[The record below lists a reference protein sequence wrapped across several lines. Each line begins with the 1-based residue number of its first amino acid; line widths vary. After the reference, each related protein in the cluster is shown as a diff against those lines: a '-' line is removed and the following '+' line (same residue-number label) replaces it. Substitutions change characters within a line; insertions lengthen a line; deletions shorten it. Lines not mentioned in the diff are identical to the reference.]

1 MNATLNKRI
10 LALGLPRD
18 GYFRF
23 GLIVAGMQGLSAIA
37 LLGVS
42 AWLIS
47 RAAEVSS
54 IVFLGVAIVGVRGFA
69 VGRATFRYG
78 ERLLLHEA
86 AFRMLGN
93 LRPEIFSKLAPFIPA
108 GMPSIGRGEVL
119 TRIVSDVDELQ
130 NLSLRV
136 VAPLVQS
143 LVVASASILFVW
155 LLLPAAGMGLMFAVL
170 AVFLV
175 ALPLTARVAK
185 VSDESV
191 APLKAQLANQSLDLL
206 ENQDV
211 YLAYG
216 WLEIRL
222 AGLEKTDAKLR
233 REQSKSAY
241 SNGLGVAVVTLMS
254 MLAVVLGA
262 WFGANAVLS
271 GVIPGASLAVFTL
284 LPIAIF
290 EILLAAQPAVSAYR
304 KYRVSAMRVAELLD
318 RDIPVALQIVN
329 GDLELEGFKTLALE
343 KATLRYP
350 EAERV
355 AFSDFDF
362 TLTSGE
368 VVLLSGESGSGK
380 SSVALALARLIEL
393 DSGAYTINGYQASNF
408 TVDSIRRRVGVV
420 EQSPMI
426 FLGDVRANLS
436 LAKPEASDEEL
447 IQALTEVGLWE
458 MFETRAGLGTQLGD
472 RGVLI
477 SGGEAQRLGL
487 ARAILADF
495 EVLILDEPTANV
507 DEVAADQLIA
517 DLLAVAKGKANRAIL
532 LISHERRFRGLVDRE
547 VVMTS

>member
-1 MNATLNKRI
+1 MNGTRNKHI

-78 ERLLLHEA
+78 ERLLLHES

-262 WFGANAVLS
+262 WFGANDVLS

>member
-78 ERLLLHEA
+78 ERLLLHES

-216 WLEIRL
+216 WLEILL

-241 SNGLGVAVVTLMS
+241 SNGLGVAVVILMS

-329 GDLELEGFKTLALE
+329 GDIELEGFKTLALE

-393 DSGAYTINGYQASNF
+393 DSGAYTINGHQASNF

>member
-78 ERLLLHEA
+78 ERLLLHES

-216 WLEIRL
+216 WLESRL

-241 SNGLGVAVVTLMS
+241 SNGLGVAVVILMS

-329 GDLELEGFKTLALE
+329 GDIELEGFKTLALE

-393 DSGAYTINGYQASNF
+393 DSGAYTINGHQASNF